1 MLLVSPKRHKLS
13 VAIDEDYCL
22 LGIASDEPDY
32 KLCWLINQQMNTSL
46 AKVDDLLV
54 FNSKLNEQQEVA
66 LFVYYDENK
75 MVTYRL
81 IGNRLSTGYFLSDLK
96 NIDYVLHIQGDIV
109 ESEIDDFIRRLVKAP
124 GVRLCVPVDL
134 QKIRERDRLHLW

>member
-46 AKVDDLLV
+46 TKVDDLLV

>member
-1 MLLVSPKRHKLS
+1 MSPKKHKLS
-13 VAIDEDYCL
+13 VAIDEDFCL

-32 KLCWLINQQMNTSL
+32 KLCWLINQQMHTSF
-46 AKVDDLLV
+46 ARVDDLVV
-54 FNSKLNEQQEVA
+54 FNNKLNLQQEVS
-66 LFVYYDENK
+66 LFVYHDENK

-109 ESEIDDFIRRLVKAP
+109 TSEIDDFISRVIKAP
-124 GVRLCVPVDL
+124 GVRFCVPVNL
-134 QKIRERDRLHLW
+134 QKIREHERLHLW

>member
-1 MLLVSPKRHKLS
+1 MGPKRHKLAVS
-13 VAIDEDYCL
+13 IDEDYCL

-32 KLCWLINQQMNTSL
+32 KLCWLINQQLDTSF
-46 AKVDDLLV
+46 ARMDDLVLY
-54 FNSKLNEQQEVA
+54 NSRLNEDQEVP

-81 IGNRLSTGYFLSDLK
+81 IRNRLTSGHFLSDLK

-109 ESEIDDFIRRLVKAP
+109 TDEIDDFLQKIVKTPGIRF
-124 GVRLCVPVDL
+124 CVPVDL
-134 QKIRERDRLHLW
+134 KRIRERERLQLW